1 MLFGNYFE
9 PFIIIPHVR
18 TLHGFKAA
26 IEVII
31 FSVCRVLPPPVAWAQ
46 RKNVVFLTICVED
59 CREPTIT
66 IEDSKIYF
74 KGTGGAEKKDYE
86 YTYNLFKD
94 IDAEVST
101 MGCLLFNYFV
111 FMLDELQI
119 EMSNMVIYHQLQKCN
134 PLDMLCLVIVGIIY
148 FRKAVASFV
157 TET

>member
-1 MLFGNYFE
+1 MYVIWTFVRSLYSL
-9 PFIIIPHVR
+9 ISHVR
-18 TLHGFKAA
+18 ILDGFWPL

-31 FSVCRVLPPPVAWAQ
+31 FSICRVLPPPVAWAQ

-101 MGCLLFNYFV
+101 IGYTLFSHCTSYSY
-111 FMLDELQI
+111 L
-119 EMSNMVIYHQLQKCN
+119 MSFWLRC
-134 PLDMLCLVIVGIIY
+134 
-148 FRKAVASFV
+148 
-157 TET
+157 